1 MAEHFEMGLKMSED
15 EFRAQAVYSDETKQ
29 FRVPAEPSSADSV
42 EISIRVGKGCFTAIF
57 LCTSEREFFMEKIR
71 EDGVFAYY
79 RTVLP
84 PAKEKTAYF
93 FRLQYGDQ
101 YGFYTKYGYFH
112 EYRTDGWFEILRDYK
127 TPDWAKGAVMYQIYP
142 DRFCNGDKSN
152 DVQTGEYTYLGR
164 TVERVEDWDSLP
176 EPTDIH
182 RFYGGDLQGIMDK
195 LDYLQELGIEALYL
209 NPIFVSPSN
218 HKYDIQDY
226 DHIDPHF
233 GRIVREKISPENAGT
248 DNALYIARTTD
259 LVNLEASDAL
269 FAELVQAA
277 HERGI
282 RVIIDG
288 VFNHCGAFHKWLDR
302 ENLYGEEGKGAYLHA
317 KSPYRNYFYW
327 QEGNNYDGWWG
338 HANHPKLN
346 AEGSVAL
353 RNALIAIG
361 RKWVSPPYNAD
372 GWRLDVA
379 ADLGRTADFN
389 HRFWSV
395 FRKAVKDV
403 SQDKLI
409 LAEHYGDAS
418 PWLQGDQ
425 WDSIMNYDAFMEPLT
440 WFLTGVSKHSTERR
454 DDLYNNADAFWGG
467 MIYQMSRL
475 PAQAIQVSMNELS
488 NHDHSRF
495 LTRTNRRTGRLE
507 NEGAEAAGE
516 NVDKAVMREAVL
528 FQMTW
533 PGAPTVYYGDEAG
546 MVGWTDPDNR
556 RTYPWGKEDGAL
568 IAFHK
573 KLISLRK
580 EHQTLRSG
588 SLRPLYGGYGVI
600 AYGRFD
606 ETGNYVVALNNSDEG
621 QVVSIPVWL
630 CGVAPESCLHILVQS
645 NRSGFDDFPVP
656 YPVMHGMMETIMP
669 PKSCMVWKEVRDD
682 KQYHI

>member
-1 MAEHFEMGLKMSED
+1 ML
-15 EFRAQAVYSDETKQ
+15 FRS
-29 FRVPAEPSSADSV
+29 
-42 EISIRVGKGCFTAIF
+42 
-57 LCTSEREFFMEKIR
+57 
-71 EDGVFAYY
+71 
-79 RTVLP
+79 
-84 PAKEKTAYF
+84 
-93 FRLQYGDQ
+93 
-101 YGFYTKYGYFH
+101 
-112 EYRTDGWFEILRDYK
+112 
-127 TPDWAKGAVMYQIYP
+127 
-142 DRFCNGDKSN
+142 
-152 DVQTGEYTYLGR
+152 
-164 TVERVEDWDSLP
+164 
-176 EPTDIH
+176 
-182 RFYGGDLQGIMDK
+182 
-195 LDYLQELGIEALYL
+195 
-209 NPIFVSPSN
+209 
-218 HKYDIQDY
+218 
-226 DHIDPHF
+226 
-233 GRIVREKISPENAGT
+233 
-248 DNALYIARTTD
+248 
-259 LVNLEASDAL
+259 
-269 FAELVQAA
+269 
-277 HERGI
+277 
-282 RVIIDG
+282 
-288 VFNHCGAFHKWLDR
+288 
-302 ENLYGEEGKGAYLHA
+302 
-317 KSPYRNYFYW
+317 
-327 QEGNNYDGWWG
+327 
-338 HANHPKLN
+338 
-346 AEGSVAL
+346 
-353 RNALIAIG
+353 
-361 RKWVSPPYNAD
+361 
-372 GWRLDVA
+372 
-379 ADLGRTADFN
+379 RTADFN

-488 NHDHSRF
+488 NHDPSRF